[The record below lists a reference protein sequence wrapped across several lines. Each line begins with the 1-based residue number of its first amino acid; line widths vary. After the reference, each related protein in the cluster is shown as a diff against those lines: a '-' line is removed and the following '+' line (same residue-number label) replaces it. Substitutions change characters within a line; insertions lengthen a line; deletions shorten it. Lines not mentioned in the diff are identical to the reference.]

1 MRANLRA
8 AAAATA
14 LAAVLAFCAAAL
26 SGAGGPAFADAD
38 ASAARTG
45 SIVVH
50 EYRSQLGGTD
60 PGNGDEDPVL
70 PEDALPLADVPLTLY
85 QLSADPE
92 AANGFEPAVDVD
104 SPPLASFDPR
114 SGTTDAQGVLA
125 FRDLPRGVYLLVQ
138 GDVAGMQPAQKK
150 LIVAV
155 PMQDAAGGDARWDVH
170 VYPKSSAAASI
181 AKAADD
187 PEAVYGVGDEA
198 RWRITV
204 PVPAELK
211 LVAADGSVRY
221 GRDLQVRDFLDA
233 RLDDVP
239 GAQVS
244 LVDATGQPSAT
255 ALVPGA
261 DYEEAYDE
269 QGRTVSWTFTDD
281 ALRRIADAGA
291 ANLVIAVAT
300 RVNEAAYDGP
310 GAIFNNAAVSF
321 TAASGAPTGAEVVS
335 GGVPDPANPA
345 HPRIRTGG
353 VRIDKRLEETGEKL
367 SGATFKVARSRAD
380 ALAGRFIARTV
391 DGAQQDV
398 RLVTDADGAA
408 ALGGLGAGTYWLME
422 TQAPSYEDAE
432 GRQRDC
438 VRLAEPAA
446 VDIPADPKA
455 AEVRVR
461 VANRLET
468 PLDRAGSAVGG
479 ALAKTGD
486 AGRLL
491 AAALAVAVALAG
503 AGAARRLRRRERTD
517 DR

>member
-1 MRANLRA
+1 MCANLRA
-8 AAAATA
+8 AAAAATLAVVLALCATA
-14 LAAVLAFCAAAL
+14 LA
-26 SGAGGPAFADAD
+26 GAGSPALADAD

-50 EYRSQLGGTD
+50 EYRSQLGGTN
-60 PGNGDEDPVL
+60 PGNGDDDPVL

-138 GDVAGMQPAQKK
+138 GDVAGVQPAQRK
-150 LIVAV
+150 LLVAV

-187 PEAVYGVGDEA
+187 PDAVYGVGDEA

-255 ALVPGA
+255 ALVPGT
-261 DYEEAYDE
+261 DYEETYDE
-269 QGRTVSWTFTDD
+269 QGRTVSWAFTDE
-281 ALRRIADAGA
+281 ALRRIVDAGA
-291 ANLVIAVAT
+291 ANLVITVAT

-321 TAASGAPTGAEVVS
+321 TAASGAPTGAEVMP

-353 VRIDKRLEETGEKL
+353 VLIDKRLEETGEKL
-367 SGATFKVARSRAD
+367 PGAAFKVARSRAD

-391 DGAQQDV
+391 DGAQHDV
-398 RLVTDADGAA
+398 QLVTDADGAA

-422 TQAPSYEDAE
+422 TQAPSCADAE
-432 GRQRDC
+432 GRQRAC

-455 AEVRVR
+455 AEVRVT

-468 PLDRAGSAVGG
+468 PLDWAGSAVGG

-486 AGRLL
+486 AGWLV
-491 AAALAVAVALAG
+491 AAALAAVVLAG
-503 AGAARRLRRRERTD
+503 TGMARRLQRRGGRTD